1 MCKENTPLK
10 EMVKKMVEGMERL
23 KAQGEVSSS
32 FSFAM
37 ITRGGYQSL
46 NP

>member
-1 MCKENTPLK
+1 L
-10 EMVKKMVEGMERL
+10 ERL
-23 KAQGEVSSS
+23 KSQGEIGTS

-37 ITRGGYQSL
+37 ITQDGYQSL

>member
-1 MCKENTPLK
+1 V
-10 EMVKKMVEGMERL
+10 VKKVVEGLDRL
-23 KAQGEVSSS
+23 KTQGEIGSS

-37 ITRGGYQSL
+37 ITPDGYQSL